1 MTKQIRLWYLYDFA
15 NSFASVVLIFYFP
28 LIFVEKGG
36 MEEWIGVAASLST
49 VLLLVLLPPL
59 GRRADQTGRR
69 LPLLSFG
76 LAGMAVS
83 LGALAFIFESES
95 LSSQTVQIVA
105 LLVYIFFQFCFQG
118 SVAVYSSL
126 LRALSDRDNDVAVSG
141 RGYALGQLG
150 NAVAMAMVSP
160 LVASGAIFLG
170 LSGKPLAL
178 LVGAGLSVVLGLPFL
193 LLAKEVG
200 GKKQELVAFSY
211 VDFWR
216 KIKNNK
222 PVLLFLLGM
231 LCLSDAI
238 STFEIYATVYLS
250 KVFDLTDQ
258 LVIYTALV
266 GLGFGLVGGLIAFRL
281 VLLLRSK
288 MNTLLISSAL
298 YGLCFFLLAVVPKS
312 HVLVFGV
319 LVLSGLSYGL
329 VFSLARVIYAE
340 LVPPDEQTEYFSM
353 YGLFQRAS
361 VVVGPLVWVAIFTL
375 LAPFGED
382 VQYRGSIFFLV
393 FIVIIGY
400 GFLRKVKYVQ
410 TYN

>member
-69 LPLLSFG
+69 RPLLTYG
-76 LAGMAVS
+76 LIGMAVS
-83 LGALAFIFESES
+83 LIILGYLFANDS
-95 LSSQTVQIVA
+95 LSSITVQIIA

-126 LRALSDRDNDVAVSG
+126 LRALSNQDNDVVVSG
-141 RGYALGQLG
+141 RGYALGQFG
-150 NAVAMAMVSP
+150 NALAMALVSP

-178 LVGAGLSVVLGLPFL
+178 VVGAVLSVLLGLPFL
-193 LLAKEVG
+193 LFAKEVG
-200 GKKQELVAFSY
+200 VKKEELVAFSY
-211 VDFWR
+211 SDFWR
-216 KIKNNK
+216 KIKNDK
-222 PVLLFLLGM
+222 PVLFFLLGM
-231 LCLSDAI
+231 LFLSDAI

-250 KVFDLTDQ
+250 KVFDLSDQ
-258 LVIYTALV
+258 MVIYTALI
-266 GLGFGLVGGLIAFRL
+266 GLGFGLVGGLLAFRF
-281 VLLLRSK
+281 VLFLKSK
-288 MNTLLISSAL
+288 MATLLMSSLL
-298 YGLCFFLLAVVPKS
+298 YGLCFFLLAIVPKNQ
-312 HVLVFGV
+312 VLVFGV

-340 LVPPDEQTEYFSM
+340 LVPRDEQTEYFSM
-353 YGLFQRAS
+353 YSLFQRAS
-361 VVVGPLVWVAIFTL
+361 VVVGPLIWVATFTL

-382 VQYRGSIFFLV
+382 IQYRGSIFLLV
-393 FIVIIGY
+393 FMVIIGY
-400 GFLRKVKYVQ
+400 VFLRKVKYK
-410 TYN
+410 